1 MDRLTASTYQR
12 MYKYAAQ
19 SVCSLNAMTLLS
31 AYQAEILEEMGRQ
44 LDSGSPNPAPWDEIC
59 IVNDLV
65 LRSSRGAVQ
74 GCGRV
79 MGLAVSGERA
89 LWLSLSGLSDAQK
102 AEVMAAAYEPTK
114 GLFGPAL
121 EKMRETS
128 TLRKQE
134 GEAFDLCLPRKQV
147 PRPPQPA
154 RSGFAAAT
162 AAARGKQG
170 GNRPQKAYRPAHAAG
185 PQADQQ
191 PRSENPRPWGK
202 HSFAAAAAR
211 NRSPHPGDGKKK
223 RAT

>member
-1 MDRLTASTYQR
+1 MKFASSMTWS
-12 MYKYAAQ
+12 YAPHGAQ
-19 SVCSLNAMTLLS
+19 FRAVVESWDSQSRVRERYGSV
-31 AYQAEILEEMGRQ
+31 
-44 LDSGSPNPAPWDEIC
+44 SP
-59 IVNDLV
+59 
-65 LRSSRGAVQ
+65 
-74 GCGRV
+74 
-79 MGLAVSGERA
+79 
-89 LWLSLSGLSDAQK
+89 SDAQK
-102 AEVMAAAYEPTK
+102 AEVIDAAYDPTK

-121 EKMRETS
+121 EKMRVTS

-154 RSGFAAAT
+154 RSGFAAA
-162 AAARGKQG
+162 AAAGRGKQG
-170 GNRPQKAYRPAHAAG
+170 GTRAQKAYRPAHAAG

-211 NRSPHPGDGKKK
+211 NRSFHPRDGKKK